1 MELTLSCY
9 LADKSKWFSR
19 QIICVF
25 KKGRFGVVKLTQI
38 ILIIEIT
45 LAPVHQHDKTCP
57 KAIVIWQLNHCATL

>member
-45 LAPVHQHDKTCP
+45 LANASTS
-57 KAIVIWQLNHCATL
+57 A